1 MKLITKEE
9 LENATIEAI
18 FWWKNIERFYH
29 YQFKEINSIL
39 NKKRM
44 EYQEFFI
51 LKYFNPFLKEY
62 SVRRNIKNGDQNVFE
77 FLKTLRREGFFVE
90 LNHENKEIDKKV
102 IDQLSEYLCNKT
114 ELTNRK
120 NCKSL
125 LSKIAFII
133 RPDQFFIYDSLAK
146 SSIKKFRKNL
156 NTRNNQ
162 NIRSKDLENYQTFYE
177 LSKLLTKD
185 VDLELNLVI
194 EEFQEEILH
203 SCKELISKDN
213 KAIKMRIID
222 KHLWIK
228 SQEKGEDD
236 FNTNNHLIY
245 RNYNKNFP
253 LYLRNGQ

>member
-1 MKLITKEE
+1 M
-9 LENATIEAI
+9 
-18 FWWKNIERFYH
+18 
-29 YQFKEINSIL
+29 
-39 NKKRM
+39 
-44 EYQEFFI
+44 
-51 LKYFNPFLKEY
+51 
-62 SVRRNIKNGDQNVFE
+62 
-77 FLKTLRREGFFVE
+77 
-90 LNHENKEIDKKV
+90 
-102 IDQLSEYLCNKT
+102 
-114 ELTNRK
+114 
-120 NCKSL
+120 
-125 LSKIAFII
+125 
-133 RPDQFFIYDSLAK
+133 
-146 SSIKKFRKNL
+146 

>member
-1 MKLITKEE
+1 MFITDKIIH
-9 LENATIEAI
+9 AAA
-18 FWWKNIERFYH
+18 
-29 YQFKEINSIL
+29 
-39 NKKRM
+39 
-44 EYQEFFI
+44 
-51 LKYFNPFLKEY
+51 LKAA
-62 SVRRNIKNGDQNVFE
+62 Q
-77 FLKTLRREGFFVE
+77 
-90 LNHENKEIDKKV
+90 
-102 IDQLSEYLCNKT
+102 
-114 ELTNRK
+114 
-120 NCKSL
+120 
-125 LSKIAFII
+125 
-133 RPDQFFIYDSLAK
+133 
-146 SSIKKFRKNL
+146 KFRKNL